1 MKNNQSFTQKIFNL
15 VLLTGLLVPAFTHAA
30 NVLLANKPLVESS
43 TSDVLPNLM
52 FIIDDSGSMN
62 QDYTPDWSNSG
73 DPKLFKNSAYNTQ
86 YYNPNIRYLP
96 AVKYDGSSM
105 GNQDPTAAKNA
116 VNEDNT
122 IAIRLVKHKF
132 CQQLIREFGKPIIST
147 SANIS
152 GEKTPVQFGQIASEI
167 KEKVDFIVD
176 RKHDTTNYHEP
187 SKLIKINKDN
197 SVTYLR

>member
-105 GNQDPTAAKNA
+105 GNQDPTAAKNGQA
-116 VNEDNT
+116 HGRLQGRTQRCEEDLP
-122 IAIRLVKHKF
+122 AKH
-132 CQQLIREFGKPIIST
+132 CDG
-147 SANIS
+147 
-152 GEKTPVQFGQIASEI
+152 
-167 KEKVDFIVD
+167 
-176 RKHDTTNYHEP
+176 Y
-187 SKLIKINKDN
+187 
-197 SVTYLR
+197 